1 MVRTIV
7 KREKKRLRLANSN
20 HRNPLKPRYFG
31 LFQPWSFDRS
41 AIVSTWHEDT
51 ELLSHSSCPSVRSG
65 SGTDRRT
72 CPFVRSPPGTYPRFF
87 RPCDRLQELIDGFV
101 GTCQGHYSKTPANVY
116 QPGRKL
122 IMCLS
127 ITHTWLR
134 AEASL
139 PARLSLDIQFL
150 IEKSV
155 VTVLLVL

>member
-1 MVRTIV
+1 M
-7 KREKKRLRLANSN
+7 
-20 HRNPLKPRYFG
+20 
-31 LFQPWSFDRS
+31 
-41 AIVSTWHEDT
+41 
-51 ELLSHSSCPSVRSG
+51 
-65 SGTDRRT
+65 
-72 CPFVRSPPGTYPRFF
+72 
-87 RPCDRLQELIDGFV
+87 
-101 GTCQGHYSKTPANVY
+101 Y

-155 VTVLLVL
+155 VTVLFNNFNLMKNRRPTKKRPVMAYCLQPHIDLYS

>member
-1 MVRTIV
+1 M
-7 KREKKRLRLANSN
+7 KGEKCVSKTVPMAHNS
-20 HRNPLKPRYFG
+20 RIL
-31 LFQPWSFDRS
+31 S
-41 AIVSTWHEDT
+41 ALGMNNDQFPCTGWHEDT

-65 SGTDRRT
+65 SGTDRGT
-72 CPFVRSPPGTYPRFF
+72 CPFVRSAPGTDRRVF

-101 GTCQGHYSKTPANVY
+101 GTCQCHYNKAPADVY